1 MSCCCC
7 EACDICGVER
17 MTEQQECVLSAHIA
31 ASNSGTE
38 QQQWVLSVPLFEAAM
53 CAWQFLPQLQVTTGS
68 LQGAKGYG

>member
-1 MSCCCC
+1 
-7 EACDICGVER
+7 